1 MSKLQDISNCS
12 IQPSECWRENSELN
26 VSLADRYHLSIGDEG
41 IIRQV
46 KKKTYL
52 AVCYKHF
59 FLLFFMFISIIV
71 VIFPIIVLIVY
82 KDNLEDKV
90 RNTLI
95 QLLYIGVFSFS
106 GGVATLVSLLVLS
119 LKVPRFSSNYLNER
133 AKIVRQFLDEIFSEE
148 YIWQYNKRTKFSQ
161 DNNNSQ
167 ILVSFLESNEF
178 DNWISKK
185 FQSMLNTPQGVL
197 LDVLDIDHD
206 EACSTFKFFIMK
218 TVLEFPKQISELWNH
233 SSQRQSLKSHINN
246 VLLERLNSDSIGV
259 NQLAQQMVVLQI
271 DYIVIFVTVVM
282 GIFGGI
288 FGNVITFLLY
298 EK

>member
-12 IQPSECWRENSELN
+12 IQPSECWRENSEIN

-41 IIRQV
+41 IVRKV

-52 AVCYKHF
+52 AICYKHF
-59 FLLFFMFISIIV
+59 FLLFFMFISILV

-95 QLLYIGVFSFS
+95 LLLYIGIFSFS

-119 LKVPRFSSNYLNER
+119 PKVPRFSSNYLNER

-148 YIWQYNKRTKFSQ
+148 YIWQYSKRTKFFQ

-167 ILVSFLESNEF
+167 TLVSFLESNEF

-246 VLLERLNSDSIGV
+246 VLLERLSSDSIGV
-259 NQLAQQMVVLQI
+259 NQLTQQMVVLQI
-271 DYIVIFVTVVM
+271 DYIVIFVTLVM

-288 FGNVITFLLY
+288 FGTVITFLLY